1 MTLGTDHHKR
11 QTVRANSAPTTQ
23 RPVVLLVPSGWRST
37 ATRLIP
43 LQTRVPTRQP
53 GIDLGTVGIDRGA
66 AAVDVAAEAY
76 CKGRSFEE
84 AIGLLAIAADLP
96 MLFAASGSILKTTV
110 GTAWQIKVPR
120 KLSAQLGG
128 VNNVQVRLSR
138 NTAGDRIVS
147 LAFRHRSE
155 PTIHKLFDS
164 PLFLN
169 EDLGKIKSD
178 GNLDQLES
186 SSLSGGFDFFKRE
199 WKPCG
204 VKVGSFSLGWS
215 FSVRPV
221 AFYTDPEGGN
231 VSEGEEQVATR
242 PKTVYAPVSAS
253 VTILGFGKIS
263 IPVALFRFDNAFR
276 LENPFEFPFV
286 EQFF

>member
-1 MTLGTDHHKR
+1 
-11 QTVRANSAPTTQ
+11 
-23 RPVVLLVPSGWRST
+23 
-37 ATRLIP
+37 
-43 LQTRVPTRQP
+43 
-53 GIDLGTVGIDRGA
+53 
-66 AAVDVAAEAY
+66 
-76 CKGRSFEE
+76 
-84 AIGLLAIAADLP
+84 

-110 GTAWQIKVPR
+110 GTAWQIKIPR

-147 LAFRHRSE
+147 LAFDIDRNPQFINFSTVAIPERG
-155 PTIHKLFDS
+155 P
-164 PLFLN
+164 
-169 EDLGKIKSD
+169 GKIKID
-178 GNLDQLES
+178 VNLDQLES

-242 PKTVYAPVSAS
+242 PKTVYASVSAS